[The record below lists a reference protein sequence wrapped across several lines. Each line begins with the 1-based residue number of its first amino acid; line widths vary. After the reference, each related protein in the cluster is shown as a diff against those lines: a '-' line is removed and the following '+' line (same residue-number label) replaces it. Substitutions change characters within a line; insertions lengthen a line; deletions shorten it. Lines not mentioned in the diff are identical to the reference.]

1 MNTVNITHGDLF
13 VHAYRNSGINPT
25 LVINAMTG
33 ESHYENIP
41 RSISDLMGYTGN
53 TNMPEI

>member
-1 MNTVNITHGDLF
+1 MNNTITYSDVF
-13 VHAYRNSGINPT
+13 IHAYLNSGINPT
-25 LVINAMTG
+25 LVIYAPTG

-53 TNMPEI
+53 TNMPV